1 MFGIAATWPAG
12 GSPISLDAL
21 EQVSVSITPFDVRQ
35 SGFTGGAINAV
46 TKSGTNDLKVSAYLY
61 SKSDQLQGDKYDG
74 GKLSLSEMRN
84 NTLGFSV
91 GAPIVRNK
99 LFVFANFEREWNTT
113 PGNSRLARTSESQDF
128 GKALQYNRPTTAKL
142 DEMSRFLID
151 NYGYNPGAYQ
161 NYSVKTPGY
170 KLMARVDWNINRNHA
185 LNVRFSRTQNKY
197 SSAPS
202 SSISPLNAGKVYD
215 KDVYGRTSVYAMYF
229 GNSRYYQEQNFT
241 SVAAELNSRFM
252 DSRLTNTLRYTYSHQ
267 YEPRSYDGRHLPDGG
282 HSGACRE
289 RRERPVRLVR
299 TRSLH
304 RRQPARSVDAHPNR
318 RDRLHAGQAPAGG
331 RFAVRAQPDIRT
343 AHLQGG
349 AGYYVYESWDDFK
362 NDKAPLAFR
371 IAHGNNDALSQA
383 FPQFS
388 HMQYSVYLQD
398 EINVSDRF
406 KATVGV
412 RFEVPVYPSISGNEN
427 KDFTE
432 IFADHGGYKTSD
444 MPKARLSVAPR
455 VGFNWDMTGE
465 RKYILRGGTGV
476 FNGRLPFVWLV
487 SVAGNSNT
495 IQNGLTLYRNEK
507 GDNMPKFHTN
517 VKDMLEDVYKG
528 TYKGHDLAANTQPT
542 ILDKNLKM
550 PSTWKSSLALDLKL
564 PGDVNLNIEGI
575 YNKDFNSVTVTKL
588 GMVEKEGG
596 IRLPGEP
603 EARTYWESGNIRNK
617 DGETV
622 NPYLINNTDD
632 VDGYYASGLGAVSKT
647 WGFGLSLTAA
657 YTYSS
662 AKNVIDGIGD
672 QVTSAFS
679 TNTFNKN
686 GSNVPDWVTHPYVS
700 PHRILLNV
708 GYRLAHKSGASN
720 FGLYYEAFRQGY
732 IGSYSYSRYSYTM
745 YVQSGKYQN
754 PVTNDRG
761 AVNLIYIPTRE
772 ELDGM
777 PFTSDENREEYW
789 KFIQNDDY
797 LSKHTGEYSKRGG
810 AVMPWQHML
819 NFRFSQD
826 FYVNVKGRR
835 NTISLGLD
843 VNNIANMLNRDWG
856 NVKRISTTNILKYEN
871 GAYTFNKPTWSKYAG
886 TISTWSAMFSIR
898 YTFN

>member
-1 MFGIAATWPAG
+1 MYLHSRKYLLDLFFKFFCFFQISCISSLKTHLTVRCVFLKTCFPIILHCLQHGTFGLLLATNLG
-12 GSPISLDAL
+12 IGIQFLSLDL
-21 EQVSVSITPFDVRQ
+21 KDRFQVE
-35 SGFTGGAINAV
+35 
-46 TKSGTNDLKVSAYLY
+46 
-61 SKSDQLQGDKYDG
+61 DG
-74 GKLSLSEMRN
+74 
-84 NTLGFSV
+84 
-91 GAPIVRNK
+91 
-99 LFVFANFEREWNTT
+99 
-113 PGNSRLARTSESQDF
+113 
-128 GKALQYNRPTTAKL
+128 
-142 DEMSRFLID
+142 
-151 NYGYNPGAYQ
+151 
-161 NYSVKTPGY
+161 
-170 KLMARVDWNINRNHA
+170 
-185 LNVRFSRTQNKY
+185 
-197 SSAPS
+197 
-202 SSISPLNAGKVYD
+202 
-215 KDVYGRTSVYAMYF
+215 
-229 GNSRYYQEQNFT
+229 
-241 SVAAELNSRFM
+241 
-252 DSRLTNTLRYTYSHQ
+252 
-267 YEPRSYDGRHLPDGG
+267 
-282 HSGACRE
+282 
-289 RRERPVRLVR
+289 
-299 TRSLH
+299 
-304 RRQPARSVDAHPNR
+304 
-318 RDRLHAGQAPAGG
+318 
-331 RFAVRAQPDIRT
+331 
-343 AHLQGG
+343 
-349 AGYYVYESWDDFK
+349 
-362 NDKAPLAFR
+362 
-371 IAHGNNDALSQA
+371 
-383 FPQFS
+383 
-388 HMQYSVYLQD
+388 
-398 EINVSDRF
+398 SDRSCRRSNPASFF
-406 KATVGV
+406 KVFQ
-412 RFEVPVYPSISGNEN
+412 RFQCDVDTGFHFFCFEN
-427 KDFTE
+427 FFDLCGCLACITQCQC
-432 IFADHGGYKTSD
+432 
-444 MPKARLSVAPR
+444 
-455 VGFNWDMTGE
+455 
-465 RKYILRGGTGV
+465 
-476 FNGRLPFVWLV
+476 
-487 SVAGNSNT
+487 

-632 VDGYYASGLGAVSKT
+632 VDGYYASVSAQVSKT

-686 GSNVPDWVTHPYVS
+686 GSNVPELGYASYVS

-789 KFIQNDDY
+789 KFIRNDDY